1 MVLTLTVDVV
11 FPFWVFNGVNARRP
25 KPRGLPIS
33 DESPD
38 PELESSGLRPTGK
51 RRARRRRKMSEK
63 KAKIANCCLWYNLT
77 AKETTEDNRE
87 ENEEVKAAGS
97 SALGIAA
104 GVAKC
109 QVASLAASHFD
120 EDDDNDDD
128 ANDSDSDAF
137 CLANAFFCFESLIR
151 ERTKKRLLSPV
162 YPLNTLSNHPA

>member
-1 MVLTLTVDVV
+1 MVLPFSV
-11 FPFWVFNGVNARRP
+11 FTGVNARRP

-38 PELESSGLRPTGK
+38 PESESSGLRPTGQ

-77 AKETTEDNRE
+77 AKQTTEDNRE
-87 ENEEVKAAGS
+87 ENEEVKAAAS
-97 SALGIAA
+97 NALGIAA

-109 QVASLAASHFD
+109 QVASLAASRFD
-120 EDDDNDDD
+120 EDDD
-128 ANDSDSDAF
+128 SDSDGF

-151 ERTKKRLLSPV
+151 EGTKERLLSPV
-162 YPLNTLSNHPA
+162 YPLNTLSNPPMLS

>member
-1 MVLTLTVDVV
+1 MVLPFSV
-11 FPFWVFNGVNARRP
+11 FTGVNARRP

-38 PELESSGLRPTGK
+38 PESESSGLRPTGQ

-77 AKETTEDNRE
+77 AKQTTEDNRE
-87 ENEEVKAAGS
+87 ENEEVKAAAN

-120 EDDDNDDD
+120 EDDDD

-151 ERTKKRLLSPV
+151 EGTKERLLSPV
-162 YPLNTLSNHPA
+162 YPLNTLSNPPMLS